1 MRKWAALDSNQRLPP
16 CEDGGP
22 TTQGVTE
29 SILTPTPFPVCT
41 RVCTSEP
48 ENANAD
54 ASEAASPSPPQPAD
68 ADQGNVGE
76 GIEQGDRL
84 AAIAAAI
91 ANLSPADRARLAAML
106 TGHQGQAEEMR

>member
-1 MRKWAALDSNQRLPP
+1 M
-16 CEDGGP
+16 
-22 TTQGVTE
+22 
-29 SILTPTPFPVCT
+29 
-41 RVCTSEP
+41 
-48 ENANAD
+48 
-54 ASEAASPSPPQPAD
+54 
-68 ADQGNVGE
+68 GE